1 MSYVIGLDL
10 ATQFGV
16 SVIDHKGRHIWSASQ
31 SIKSFGHRWHGFYAR
46 LCEVIESRQNIEPI
60 DIVVIEDVVFK
71 NNAITGHLM
80 GIAMAVC
87 ERYGVSYAAVS
98 PSTLKKWATGHG
110 HAKKLAMI
118 AAARE
123 RCPGV
128 EIKDDNQADAILLA
142 LWGLENC
149 EA

>member
-1 MSYVIGLDL
+1 MSYTIGLDL

-16 SVIDHKGRHIWSASQ
+16 AVIDHKGRHVWSESH
-31 SIKSFGHRWHGFYAR
+31 SIRSFQHRWHGFYMHISEII
-46 LCEVIESRQNIEPI
+46 EVRQNIEPI
-60 DIVVIEDVVFK
+60 DLVVIEDVVFG
-71 NNAITGHLM
+71 NNAVTGHLM

-87 ERYGVSYAAVS
+87 ERYGVSYASAS
-98 PSTLKKWATGHG
+98 PKLIKKWATGSG
-110 HAKKLAMI
+110 NAKKPAMI

-128 EIKDDNQADAILLA
+128 DVVDDNQADAILLA

-149 EA
+149 EV

>member
-1 MSYVIGLDL
+1 MSYTIGLDL

-16 SVIDHKGRHIWSASQ
+16 AIVDHDGRHVWSDSK
-31 SIKSFGHRWHGFYAR
+31 SIKSFGKRWHGFYEELSSIIAAR
-46 LCEVIESRQNIEPI
+46 INIEPI
-60 DIVVIEDVVFK
+60 DLVAMEDVVMRT
-71 NNAITGHLM
+71 NAITPHLM

-87 ERYGVSYAAVS
+87 ERYNVPYVAVS
-98 PSTLKKWATGHG
+98 PASLKKWAAGHG
-110 HAKKLAMI
+110 HAKKPAMI

-149 EA
+149 EV